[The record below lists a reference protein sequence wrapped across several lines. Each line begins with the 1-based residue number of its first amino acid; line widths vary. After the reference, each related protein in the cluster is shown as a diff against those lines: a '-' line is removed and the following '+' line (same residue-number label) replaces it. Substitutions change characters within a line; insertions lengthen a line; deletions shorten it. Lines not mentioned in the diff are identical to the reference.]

1 MSRRTSLVMSEENGP
16 ILNSVSLHAD
26 NEQLHYQASSPT
38 TVPNTTG
45 TANSAL
51 IEPYWQSSDFKEFF
65 ACVTF
70 AVSCFVVAL
79 VTDLSTTERPIPYQ
93 LLNTG
98 EYVRNLSFNES
109 FDGET
114 VPDSLL
120 IVLAIVI
127 PWVLQLLIS
136 IFYGETGDRHATAC
150 IYFVA
155 LSLTQL
161 TTDLVKMYCGYLR
174 PIFYTICEPDET
186 YESCTGDTGDSE
198 SYRRSF
204 PSGHASTSF
213 CGLTLLTLFIHTR
226 FGVPCLKRKLGS
238 IHNETVGIHQLNS
251 NMVLVPLRY
260 RCISILS
267 LAPMGV
273 AFFIAAS
280 RVVDNKHFPADVT
293 AGSILGAAI
302 ANFVHGLW
310 F

>member
-1 MSRRTSLVMSEENGP
+1 MSRRTSLILSEEKVATSDSAP
-16 ILNSVSLHAD
+16 LHVD
-26 NEQLHYQASSPT
+26 DDQLHYQSSSPT
-38 TVPNTTG
+38 TLPLAPTT
-45 TANSAL
+45 AL
-51 IEPYWQSSDFKEFF
+51 TIPYWRSRDFKEL
-65 ACVTF
+65 VTCAIL

-79 VTDLSTTERPIPYQ
+79 ITDITTTDRPIPYQ
-93 LLNTG
+93 KLDTG

-127 PWVLQLLIS
+127 PWVLQIFIS
-136 IFYGETGDRHATAC
+136 LFYGEKGDRHATLC

-161 TTDLVKMYCGYLR
+161 TTDLIKMYCGYLR
-174 PIFYTICEPDET
+174 PIFYTICEPDDT
-186 YESCTGDTGDSE
+186 YESCTGDTVDSE

-213 CGLTLLTLFIHTR
+213 CGLTLLTLFIHSQ
-226 FGVPCLKRKLGS
+226 FGVPCMKRKIGL
-238 IHNETVGIHQLNS
+238 IHHEGAETLQSNS
-251 NMVLVPLRY
+251 NTVIPLRY

-273 AFFIAAS
+273 AFFIATS

-293 AGSILGAAI
+293 AGAILGASV

>member
-1 MSRRTSLVMSEENGP
+1 MSRSTGLLVSDENSALASDSAP
-16 ILNSVSLHAD
+16 LHVEH
-26 NEQLHYQASSPT
+26 EQLHYQSSSPT
-38 TVPNTTG
+38 SSPTATT
-45 TANSAL
+45 TANSDL
-51 IEPYWQSSDFKEFF
+51 VEPYLRSRDFKELI
-65 ACVTF
+65 ACVLF
-70 AVSCFVVAL
+70 AVSCFVVAEI
-79 VTDLSTTERPIPYQ
+79 TDASTTERPIPYQ

-98 EYVRNLSFNES
+98 EYVRNLSINES

-114 VPDSLL
+114 IPDSLL

-127 PWVLQLLIS
+127 PWILQILIS
-136 IFYGETGDRHATAC
+136 IFYGGKGDRHATLC

-174 PIFYTICEPDET
+174 PIFYTICEPDDT
-186 YESCTGDTGDSE
+186 YETCTGDTGDSE

-213 CGLTLLTLFIHTR
+213 CGLTLLTLFIHSQ
-226 FGVPCLKRKLGS
+226 FGVPCMKRKLALTLDS
-238 IHNETVGIHQLNS
+238 HQS
-251 NMVLVPLRY
+251 NGDTIVPLRY
-260 RCISILS
+260 RCVSILS
-267 LAPMGV
+267 LVPMGV

-280 RVVDNKHFPADVT
+280 RVVDNKHFPADIT

>member
-1 MSRRTSLVMSEENGP
+1 MSRSTGLLVSDENGALTSDAAP
-16 ILNSVSLHAD
+16 LHVEH
-26 NEQLHYQASSPT
+26 EQMDYHSSSPT
-38 TVPNTTG
+38 ALPTTTA
-45 TANSAL
+45 TANSDVV
-51 IEPYWQSSDFKEFF
+51 EPYLRSRDFKELI
-65 ACVTF
+65 ACVIF
-70 AVSCFVVAL
+70 AVICFVVATI
-79 VTDLSTTERPIPYQ
+79 TDASTTERPIPYQ

-98 EYVRNLSFNES
+98 EYVRNLSFNER

-127 PWVLQLLIS
+127 PWILQMLIS
-136 IFYGETGDRHATAC
+136 IVYGEKVARHATLC

-161 TTDLVKMYCGYLR
+161 TTDLIKMYCGYLR

-186 YESCTGDTGDSE
+186 YETCTGDSE

-213 CGLTLLTLFIHTR
+213 CGLTLLTLFLHSQ
-226 FGVPCLKRKLGS
+226 FGVPSMKRKLALTR
-238 IHNETVGIHQLNS
+238 NDNVDAHQSNS
-251 NMVLVPLRY
+251 DTIVPLRY

>member
-1 MSRRTSLVMSEENGP
+1 MSRRTSLMVNDENGSAP
-16 ILNSVSLHAD
+16 DSTPLQVAEH
-26 NEQLHYQASSPT
+26 EQLHYQSSSSPMALPT
-38 TVPNTTG
+38 A
-45 TANSAL
+45 ANSDAL
-51 IEPYWQSSDFKEFF
+51 ATPYWGSRDCKELVV
-65 ACVTF
+65 CVIF
-70 AVSCFVVAL
+70 SISCFVVAL
-79 VTDLSTTERPIPYQ
+79 VTDRSTTERPIPFQ

-98 EYVRNLSFNES
+98 EYVRNLSFNEI
-109 FDGET
+109 FEGET

-127 PWVLQLLIS
+127 PWILQILIS
-136 IFYGETGDRHATAC
+136 TVYGEKGDRHATLC

-186 YESCTGDTGDSE
+186 YDACTGDTGDSE

-204 PSGHASTSF
+204 PSGHASTAF
-213 CGLTLLTLFIHTR
+213 CGLTLLTLFIHSR
-226 FGVPCLKRKLGS
+226 FGVPCMKRKMESANQTYSDIGAV
-238 IHNETVGIHQLNS
+238 I
-251 NMVLVPLRY
+251 LRY
-260 RCISILS
+260 RSISILS